1 MNQHDYEAAQ
11 RSRLTGSLWNA
22 APSLDDPI
30 RKHEPDGIGEP
41 PAREQ
46 TEETYNLALEFLRD
60 VTSPEGYGFAV
71 PVEMVKRATRILSTL
86 RPRGYVAPREDQE

>member
-1 MNQHDYEAAQ
+1 MNQHDHEAAQ
-11 RSRLTGSLWNA
+11 RSRLAGSLWAA

-30 RKHEPDGIGEP
+30 RRHDSDGIGESMT
-41 PAREQ
+41 AQ

-60 VTSPEGYGFAV
+60 VASPEGYGFAV
-71 PVEMVKRATRILSTL
+71 PVEMVKRATRILATL